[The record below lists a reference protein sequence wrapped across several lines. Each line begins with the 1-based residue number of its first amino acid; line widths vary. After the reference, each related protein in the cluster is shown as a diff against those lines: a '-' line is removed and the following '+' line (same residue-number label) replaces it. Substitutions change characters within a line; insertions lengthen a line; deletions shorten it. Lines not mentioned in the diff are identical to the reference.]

1 MAGAEPAVTAAIAVH
16 DGEAYLAEA
25 IESILAQSRRCVQ
38 IIVVDNASVDRS
50 AEIAASFPEVELVAE
65 PVLGIGRARNAAVRV
80 MRGDYLA
87 FLDADDLWDPGKT
100 ELQLAAFAADPGI
113 DLVFGQMRQ
122 FVSPGL
128 DPAIAAEMWTPTDPQ
143 PGLHLG
149 SMLASR
155 AAVEA
160 VGPWPD
166 DVAIS
171 DGLTFLLR
179 ADELGLRRAML
190 PEVVTLRRF
199 HSANHSFVNRGE
211 RNEFAR
217 YLKRSLDRRREL
229 GGGRSGA

>member
-1 MAGAEPAVTAAIAVH
+1 MTAAIAVH

-25 IESILAQSRRCVQ
+25 IASVLAQTRPPAQLV
-38 IIVVDNASVDRS
+38 VVDNGSTDRS
-50 AEIAASFPEVELVAE
+50 AEIAASFGEVELVSE
-65 PVLGIGRARNAAVRV
+65 PALGIGRARNAAVRA
-80 MRGDYLA
+80 MSGDYLA

-100 ELQLAAFAADPGI
+100 ELQLAAFAADPSI

-149 SMLASR
+149 AMLASR

-160 VGPWPD
+160 VGPWPEE
-166 DVAIS
+166 VAIS

-179 ADELGLRRAML
+179 ADELGLRRVML
-190 PEVVTLRRF
+190 PEIVTHRRF

-211 RNEFAR
+211 RIEFAR
-217 YLKRSLDRRREL
+217 YLKRSLDRRRER